1 MKVQSFLEADFCYLD
16 ETKTD
21 LETLDMYLALDIVLH
36 IDSKDTSHNISL
48 DICVGPGR
56 PVGSVLGRQVGSG
69 NSRGR

>member
-36 IDSKDTSHNISL
+36 IDSKDTIYHYRYLWMDHRNRS
-48 DICVGPGR
+48 
-56 PVGSVLGRQVGSG
+56 
-69 NSRGR
+69 

>member
-48 DICVGPGR
+48 DICEWVIR
-56 PVGSVLGRQVGSG
+56 TDFSSKILDIY
-69 NSRGR
+69 